1 MNRIRAENELLKA
14 RTYAQE
20 EELTKVKE
28 ENEVLKTDNDK
39 LKDAASFYTSTKLA
53 LEYKIKS

>member
-28 ENEVLKTDNDK
+28 ENEVLKTDNDQ